1 VLKFTEITLRDAND
15 APFSSIPL
23 PTCTLFSETVFF
35 YIEIDVRFT
44 NVFVTTADYEVS
56 AEVEASTGVETFGFA
71 TTLNEVPMVFNFTHP
86 LVNDTL
92 MSFADVAFVVERGAV
107 KWLWAFDGAWPFDSR
122 ASGFTLTASLELE
135 AAGVTGVERL
145 NDHPRPGRTTYSV
158 NHHSNDNGNNNGG
171 KSLEVKFVVFD
182 RAVSDGE
189 LVDVMHAVELVTTGG
204 AQVAH
209 FHFSFPAFRYTFV
222 YDPELVLVVREVDG
236 ESSASP
242 GGLIAGIVALAF
254 IGGLVGVAVVRSALA
269 TPPAD
274 EAYRGLGELD
284 HNHVLV
290 PTDDIE
296 QTPPPLT
303 KGRRPSYDAGA
314 SVEREAAPG
323 RASSKR
329 SVAGGGGSGGNNRYR
344 YDYEEDDN
352 FYRGEGDFEMEVLS
366 RPTAGVKK
374 QARTTRIRAP
384 SQSSGNSAAKGSSH
398 TVREEDD
405 DGTYDS
411 EFNGRQTRSGGRAA
425 GVHPNRPRAPTAY
438 QWEGT
443 DDDTTYLS

>member
-1 VLKFTEITLRDAND
+1 M
-15 APFSSIPL
+15 
-23 PTCTLFSETVFF
+23 
-35 YIEIDVRFT
+35 
-44 NVFVTTADYEVS
+44 
-56 AEVEASTGVETFGFA
+56 EASTGVETFGFA
-71 TTLNEVPMVFNFTHP
+71 TRLNEVPMVFNFTHP

-92 MSFADVAFVVERGAV
+92 MSFADMAFVVERGAV
-107 KWLWAFDGAWPFDSR
+107 KWLWAFDGAWPFDPR

-135 AAGVTGVERL
+135 AARVTGVERL
-145 NDHPRPGRTTYSV
+145 NDQPRPGRTTYTV
-158 NHHSNDNGNNNGG
+158 NRNDNNNGG

-182 RAVSDGE
+182 RAVADGE
-189 LVDVMHAVELVTTGG
+189 LVDVAHSVELVTAGG
-204 AQVAH
+204 AQVAR
-209 FHFSFPAFRYTFV
+209 FHFTFPAFRYTFV
-222 YDPELVLVVREVDG
+222 YDPELVLVVRDVDG
-236 ESSASP
+236 ESASP

-254 IGGLVGVAVVRSALA
+254 IGGLVGLAVVRSTLA

-274 EAYRGLGELD
+274 EAYRGLGETD
-284 HNHVLV
+284 HTHVLM

-314 SVEREAAPG
+314 SVVRAGGDAAP

-329 SVAGGGGSGGNNRYR
+329 SVAGGGGGSGGNNSYR
-344 YDYEEDDN
+344 YDYEEEDDN

-366 RPTAGVKK
+366 RPTATAGAKK

-384 SQSSGNSAAKGSSH
+384 SQSTSVSSAAKGSTGH
-398 TVREEDD
+398 AVRDD
-405 DGTYDS
+405 DGAYDS

-425 GVHPNRPRAPTAY
+425 GVHPHRPRAPTAY
-438 QWEGT
+438 QWEGA